1 MRVGDIEYFAKVKP
15 RGKWDYQLAHS
26 AEVLS
31 AKNPSD
37 KAEFER
43 RVALLAT
50 HTKQEIISQQIVS
63 FISEVEIFNMLYDQG
78 KEAHWIPESGKPGI
92 KAPDMYYEH
101 KGAKI
106 PVEVKTLDLE
116 ASEASDLR
124 GFKFPVHE
132 SSPDWNYFDG
142 CKNKLNYFF
151 ADAIEKFNHFNGDEL
166 SGELYLIFLP
176 SVHVRLRDG
185 EDGKPLMK
193 DRIDQFARDNLDK
206 RIKFISINSLDKW
219 D

>member
-1 MRVGDIEYFAKVKP
+1 MSIDEIEYFAKVKP
-15 RGKWDYQLAHS
+15 RGKWDYRLAHN
-26 AEVLS
+26 AEILS
-31 AKNPSD
+31 SQDPSD

-50 HTKQEIISQQIVS
+50 HTKQEIITQQIVS
-63 FISEVEIFNMLYDQG
+63 FISEVEVFNMLYDRG
-78 KEAHWIPESGKPGI
+78 KQAHWIPESSKTGI
-92 KAPDMYYEH
+92 KAPDMYYVQS
-101 KGAKI
+101 GAKV

-124 GFKFPVHE
+124 SFKFPVHE
-132 SSPDWNYFDG
+132 SSPDWNYFAG
-142 CKNKLNYFF
+142 CENKLRYFF
-151 ADAIEKFNHFNGDEL
+151 TDVIEKFNHFNSTKL
-166 SGELYLIFLP
+166 HGELYLIFLP

-206 RIKFISINSLDKW
+206 RIKFTSINSLDKW
-219 D
+219 G